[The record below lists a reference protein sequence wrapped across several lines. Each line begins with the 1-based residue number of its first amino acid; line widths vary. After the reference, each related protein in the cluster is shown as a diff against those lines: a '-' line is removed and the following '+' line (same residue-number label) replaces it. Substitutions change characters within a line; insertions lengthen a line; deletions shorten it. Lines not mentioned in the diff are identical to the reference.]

1 MENLILPLDKTS
13 REYGMVLLQYSANFT
28 DVSFQLAFFLY
39 ADGDI
44 REPTVSP
51 FCYRNEWIYRSKHN
65 RHASTLIFSSFDSWN
80 RVELENKIFGTSCE
94 QLYYCFS
101 YSHVELLFAQ
111 L

>member
-1 MENLILPLDKTS
+1 MEILIVLLHRTS
-13 REYGMVLLQYSANFT
+13 RECGMVILQYSANFT
-28 DVSFQLAFFLY
+28 DVSFHLAFFLY
-39 ADGDI
+39 ADRDI

-51 FCYRNEWIYRSKHN
+51 FCYRNELICRSKHN
-65 RHASTLIFSSFDSWN
+65 RHALTLISPSFDSWN
-80 RVELENKIFGTSCE
+80 RVELENKIFGASCE